1 MDAAVTKWIQSLEER
16 IQLLET
22 QVSVDKF
29 KAQQEQ
35 TRRENKKE
43 AAKAERLTVRAKEAE
58 DGTLILAENVKD
70 PIKFNGL
77 VKKKVIEKVV
87 HVADPH
93 RGEWIVNRGAA
104 NREGYIVIDVE

>member
-1 MDAAVTKWIQSLEER
+1 MDAAATKWIQSLEER
-16 IQLLET
+16 VQVLEK
-22 QVSVDKF
+22 QISIDRY

-43 AAKAERLTVRAKEAE
+43 AAKADRLTVRAKVAD
-58 DGTLILAENVKD
+58 DGTLILAENIRE

-77 VKKKVIEKVV
+77 VRKKVIEKVV
-87 HVADPH
+87 HVSDPH

-104 NREGYIVIDVE
+104 NREGYIVIEVS

>member
-1 MDAAVTKWIQSLEER
+1 MDAAVTKWIQSLEDR
-16 IQLLET
+16 IELLEK
-22 QVSVDKF
+22 QISVDKF
-29 KAQQEQ
+29 KSEQEK

-43 AAKAERLTVRAKEAE
+43 AAKAERLTVRAKKAD
-58 DGTLILAENVKD
+58 DGTLLLAENVRD

-87 HVADPH
+87 HVSDPH

-104 NREGYIVIDVE
+104 NREGYIIIDA